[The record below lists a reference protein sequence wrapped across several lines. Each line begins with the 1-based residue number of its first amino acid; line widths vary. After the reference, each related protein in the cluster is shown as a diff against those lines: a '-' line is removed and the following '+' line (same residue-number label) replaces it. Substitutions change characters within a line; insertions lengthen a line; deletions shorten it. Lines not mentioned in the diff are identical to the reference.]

1 MTRWLTL
8 TPAELHDTAAGAV
21 NRFVFAFVSLCVFA
35 FVFSF
40 VFVSTI
46 VKFCGVLLEYPKWDI
61 TQIQP

>member
-40 VFVSTI
+40 VFV
-46 VKFCGVLLEYPKWDI
+46 FYDF
-61 TQIQP
+61 

>member
-8 TPAELHDTAAGAV
+8 TPAELHDTAAGAA
-21 NRFVFAFVSLCVFA
+21 NRFVSLCVFA

-40 VFVSTI
+40 VFVSII

>member
-1 MTRWLTL
+1 M

-40 VFVSTI
+40 VFVFYDRIMQAVPGTLHHL
-46 VKFCGVLLEYPKWDI
+46 FN
-61 TQIQP
+61 